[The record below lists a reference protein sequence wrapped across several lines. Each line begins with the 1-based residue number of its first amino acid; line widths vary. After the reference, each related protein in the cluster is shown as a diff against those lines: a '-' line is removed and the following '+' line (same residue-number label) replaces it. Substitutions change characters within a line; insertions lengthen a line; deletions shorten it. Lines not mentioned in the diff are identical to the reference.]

1 LLKKNALFK
10 VRKLSSKKIKFS
22 IVNGVDVV
30 SFLALLRWAHV
41 GGNAGIEEAILFL
54 FLDLKSS

>member
-1 LLKKNALFK
+1 M
-10 VRKLSSKKIKFS
+10 VRKLSSEKRKIS

-41 GGNAGIEEAILFL
+41 GGNAGIEEAILLL